1 MPFCDLNAWI
11 SRIIMQYKPK
21 KLPSVENVFIDSTT
35 TKRFMYGSQLLRWMK
50 KWNGIF
56 YPKSNDRLVLLIL
69 SQFQRNPTFF
79 FKSVVVIIIHF

>member
-11 SRIIMQYKPK
+11 AKIMQYKPK
-21 KLPSVENVFIDSTT
+21 KVPSDENVFIDSTT

-50 KWNGIF
+50 RWNWNDIFF

-69 SQFQRNPTFF
+69 SQFQRNPTL
-79 FKSVVVIIIHF
+79 KKK